1 MTFELAALVVV
12 CALAVVLALVCYH
25 LLGRLEM
32 LERAV
37 QGGLTPPT
45 TRLTR
50 EQFERRFRTAHARST
65 LAREIG
71 TGIVVVVG
79 AEHGPDG
86 ELASTLDH
94 LPRRDLLQVR
104 NVDDLD
110 ADRLGVTTT
119 PFLFVID
126 DRRIRTAQPVG
137 GSGDVIDA
145 LERFA

>member
-12 CALAVVLALVCYH
+12 AAVAVVLALVCYH

-50 EQFERRFRTAHARST
+50 EQFERRFRNAHARST
-65 LAREIG
+65 LAREVG

-79 AEHGPDG
+79 AEHRPDS
-86 ELASTLDH
+86 ELAVTIEH
-94 LPRRDLLQVR
+94 LPRRDLLEVR
-104 NVDDLD
+104 NVVDIDP
-110 ADRLGVTTT
+110 DRLGITTT

-126 DRRIRTAQPVG
+126 DGRVRAARPVG
-137 GSGDVIDA
+137 GSDDVIDA
-145 LERFA
+145 LRQFA